1 MLSYVIANYRIN
13 LINIIPA
20 CSLCSIAIISEFV
33 PLLTTTFFS
42 QVVDTEG
49 VVEEDEEDSGV
60 DSEEVSGVDRDIRLL
75 KGRSLEWGY
84 LYL

>member
-1 MLSYVIANYRIN
+1 MQHLRIW
-13 LINIIPA
+13 PA
-20 CSLCSIAIISEFV
+20 FNNFNTS
-33 PLLTTTFFS
+33 TFFS